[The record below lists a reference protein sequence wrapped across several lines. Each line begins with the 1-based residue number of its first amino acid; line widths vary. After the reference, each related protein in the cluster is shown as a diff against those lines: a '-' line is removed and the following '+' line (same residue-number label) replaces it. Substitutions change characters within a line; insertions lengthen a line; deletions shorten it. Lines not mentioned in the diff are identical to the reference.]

1 MLKKLLKEKR
11 KKASTRIKNNQ
22 RVFINISFCLFSL
35 KFLVISD
42 ISQIFIFQ
50 TLDIILLFNM
60 MIHLFE
66 SLSLLFFY
74 RILLRFELLQN
85 FSLFL

>member
-35 KFLVISD
+35 KFLVIND